1 MTAPQA
7 PGGAS
12 TSTHNAPLPVTN
24 PNHWIAVG
32 LLAGL
37 LLILAAAAWHT
48 ALQNPHRRERLYR
61 LLTIL
66 STAGVSR
73 MVGTHRAGRK
83 ERP

>member
-1 MTAPQA
+1 MTAPSS

-24 PNHWIAVG
+24 PNHWITLG

-37 LLILAAAAWHT
+37 LLILAAAAVHT
-48 ALQNPHRRERLYR
+48 YLAE
-61 LLTIL
+61 
-66 STAGVSR
+66 
-73 MVGTHRAGRK
+73 RK

>member
-37 LLILAAAAWHT
+37 LLILAAAAAVHT
-48 ALQNPHRRERLYR
+48 YLAEK
-61 LLTIL
+61 
-66 STAGVSR
+66 
-73 MVGTHRAGRK
+73 K
-83 ERP
+83 ERS